1 MLVKQKKKYLV
12 IGTGALGGFYGA
24 KLANAGFDVH
34 FLVRSDYEYIKLNG
48 LKVISKSGNIT
59 LDTINCYNNNFDMPK
74 GDILLIAIKAF
85 SNDELKQIIPPLLK
99 DSSIVVLLQNG
110 LGGEDHLIDIIDNT
124 RIFGGLSILA
134 VSKNGP
140 GLIHHH
146 DFGSIKVGQHN
157 PDSRLPRKISSE
169 LQGFVDDL
177 LLAGITAS
185 PVTDLMLA
193 RWEKLVWNIPFSGL
207 SVLLNADTRKIA
219 SNQYSLRLAG
229 EIIKDVAKAAAAC
242 GKHIPESFQRQ
253 MIEITIKM
261 TPYFPSMKLDY
272 DSGKQLEV
280 EGIFGNPLR
289 ASQKAGY
296 AAPFISMLYHTL
308 NFMTSNRK

>member
-1 MLVKQKKKYLV
+1 MHENQKKKYLV

-24 KLANAGFDVH
+24 KLANAGFEVH
-34 FLVRSDYEYIKLNG
+34 FLVRSDYKYIKLNG
-48 LKVISKSGNIT
+48 LKVKSYSGDIS
-59 LDTINCYNNNFDMPK
+59 LDSVNCYNNSSDMPK
-74 GDILLIAIKAF
+74 GDVILIATKAF
-85 SNDELKQIIPPLLK
+85 SNDELEKIISTLLK

-110 LGGEDHLIDIIDNT
+110 LGGEDYLTDFIDNT

-134 VSKNGP
+134 VSKDGP

-157 PDSRLPRKISSE
+157 PDGLPRKISSE
-169 LQGFVDDL
+169 LQGFVGDL
-177 LLAGITAS
+177 IQAGVSAS
-185 PVTDLMLA
+185 TVSDLMQA

-219 SNQYSLRLAG
+219 SNQCSLSLAG

-261 TPYFPSMKLDY
+261 TPYFPSMKLDF

-280 EGIFGNPLR
+280 EAIFGNPLR

-296 AAPFISMLYHTL
+296 AAPYISMLYHAIK
-308 NFMTSNRK
+308 FMTSNRK